1 MRLYV
6 HSRQLVIELVHCF
19 ILLTKHLLPW
29 RKQQSKP
36 YHGLHRKQHPACC
49 CFVFS
54 LQAAGRPV
62 HRTAFTRGAADGSL
76 LFNPF
81 DFTLKNVANTGV
93 LNWGG
98 RLLALYEVRVIY
110 CSRMVLGCC
119 CCC

>member
-1 MRLYV
+1 
-6 HSRQLVIELVHCF
+6 LVIDARAYYYSSGQTAAHGTSTNP
-19 ILLTKHLLPW
+19 LLLLLLSLPVVA
-29 RKQQSKP
+29 
-36 YHGLHRKQHPACC
+36 LLLI
-49 CFVFS
+49 

-98 RLLALYEVRVIY
+98 RLLALYEVRGWGAAL
-110 CSRMVLGCC
+110 CLGRHLVLVWVW
-119 CCC
+119 